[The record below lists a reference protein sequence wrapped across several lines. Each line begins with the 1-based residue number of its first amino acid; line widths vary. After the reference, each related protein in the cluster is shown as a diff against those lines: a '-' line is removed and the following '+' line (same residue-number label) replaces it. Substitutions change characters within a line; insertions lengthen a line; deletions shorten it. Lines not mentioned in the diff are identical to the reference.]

1 MGATDRPTPPGLG
14 FFLSEPGRALGEL
27 GLFFASSPLRRSL
40 PRGDGH
46 PVLVLPGLT
55 ADDWSTLPLR
65 GVLADLGYR
74 VHGWRLGRNIGPTAK
89 ISAGIRARLADLHER
104 YDQPVTL
111 IGWSLGG
118 IYARDL
124 ARESPHAVRQV
135 ITLGSPFK
143 IERYGDTRVH
153 RVFNRFAPR
162 HVERRTLPL
171 EHGLGPLPVPT
182 TAVYSRHDGIVS
194 WRACLDHP
202 SEFAENVAV
211 LTSHCGLGFHPAV
224 IWVVAD
230 RLAQAS
236 GQWRPFVPP
245 PLLRRLFPAVEARP
259 APAGTTEAAA

>member
-14 FFLSEPGRALGEL
+14 FFLSEPGRAIGEL
-27 GLFFASSPLRRSL
+27 GLFLASSPLRRSL

-74 VHGWRLGRNIGPTAK
+74 AHGWRLGRNIGPTAK

-104 YDQPVTL
+104 YEEPVTL

-211 LTSHCGLGFHPAV
+211 LASHCGLGFHPAV

-236 GQWRPFVPP
+236 GQWRPFAPP

-259 APAGTTEAAA
+259 APTGATEAAA